1 MRRFVVIFGVV
12 IAAAIAAP
20 DLLKQVLQSPE
31 LAGVIAGNEVG
42 SVSSSSSGRSLV
54 LKAKSN
60 GHYYT
65 TAWVN
70 GRAVDALIDT
80 GASSIALP
88 LKVAQAS
95 GINPGASQF
104 TARTQTANGVVKAAP
119 VVLREVRLGGIR
131 LTNVQAM
138 VLPEGALGIT
148 LVGMSA
154 LSKLSK
160 VDIRNDTMRLVQ

>member
-1 MRRFVVIFGVV
+1 MRRLVLIS
-12 IAAAIAAP
+12 AALAAVAIAAP
-20 DLLKQVLQSPE
+20 DFVQTVLLSPE
-31 LAGVIAGNEVG
+31 TADGYTGVAAGSGTG
-42 SVSSSSSGRSLV
+42 SPGSRTLV
-54 LKAKSN
+54 LKAGSN

-65 TAWVN
+65 TAWIN

-88 LKVAQAS
+88 LKVAQSA
-95 GINPGASQF
+95 GVNPGASRF
-104 TARTQTANGVVKAAP
+104 TAPTHTANGVVNAAP
-119 VVLREVRLGGIR
+119 VTLREIRLGGIR

-154 LSKLSK
+154 LAKLSK